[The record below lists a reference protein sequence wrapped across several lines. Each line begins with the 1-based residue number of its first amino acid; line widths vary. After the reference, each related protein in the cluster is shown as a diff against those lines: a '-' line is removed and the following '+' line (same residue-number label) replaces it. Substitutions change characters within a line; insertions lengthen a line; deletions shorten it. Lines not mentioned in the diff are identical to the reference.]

1 MARYGRDFGG
11 SGKRGPIP
19 VYGQGGAPDRG
30 LGFGRGGEYGTD
42 NGWVTG
48 TGPGGGGR
56 RGGEGGGGQG
66 GGGQGG
72 GQERGGRSMG
82 SGQERARDI
91 MTENPESVTP
101 ATTLGEIARRM
112 AELDVGILPV
122 VDDGEVRRLRGVVT
136 DRDLVVRGMA
146 RGLGESST
154 VAECM
159 TPDVA
164 TVNRNASIHQ
174 VMDVMRREQVRRVPV
189 VDGEGRLVG
198 IIAQADLAVNYA
210 GLDPQREQEVEEV
223 LERIS
228 EPGIRSFP
236 SGGYDRGYGFADRVR
251 GGLSGVQRGA
261 RNLINRARDIVD

>member
-48 TGPGGGGR
+48 TGPGGGGLR
-56 RGGEGGGGQG
+56 
-66 GGGQGG
+66 GGQGG
-72 GQERGGRSMG
+72 GQERGGRPGG

-101 ATTLGEIARRM
+101 ATTLGEVARRM

-122 VDDGEVRRLRGVVT
+122 VDDPEVRRLRGVVT

-146 RGLGESST
+146 RGLGESAT

-159 TPDVA
+159 TPDVS
-164 TVNRNASIHQ
+164 TVNRNASIRQ

-198 IIAQADLAVNYA
+198 IIAQADLAVSYA

-228 EPGIRSFP
+228 EPGVRRFP
-236 SGGYDRGYGFADRVR
+236 SGGYDRGYGNGLADRVR
-251 GGLSGVQRGA
+251 GGLSEVQRGA

>member
-1 MARYGRDFGG
+1 MARYGNDFGG
-11 SGKRGPIP
+11 SGNRGRIP
-19 VYGQGGAPDRG
+19 VYGQGGPADRG

-48 TGPGGGGR
+48 TAPGGKVR
-56 RGGEGGGGQG
+56 
-66 GGGQGG
+66 G
-72 GQERGGRSMG
+72 GQERGGRKGG
-82 SGQERARDI
+82 SGPERARDI

-101 ATTLGEIARRM
+101 STTLGEVARRM

-122 VDDGEVRRLRGVVT
+122 VDDPEVRRLRGVVT

-146 RGLGESST
+146 RGLGESAT

-159 TPDVA
+159 TPDVS

-198 IIAQADLAVNYA
+198 IIAQADLAVSYA

-228 EPGIRSFP
+228 EPGLRRYH
-236 SGGYDRGYGFADRVR
+236 GGYDRGYEGGGFADRLR
-251 GGLSGVQRGA
+251 GGFSGVQRGA

>member
-11 SGKRGPIP
+11 SGNRGRIP

-48 TGPGGGGR
+48 TGPGGGKLRGGQAGGSGQA
-56 RGGEGGGGQG
+56 RGGE
-66 GGGQGG
+66 
-72 GQERGGRSMG
+72 RGG

-91 MTENPESVTP
+91 MTENPEAVTP
-101 ATTLGEIARRM
+101 ATTLGEVARRM

-122 VDDGEVRRLRGVVT
+122 VDDPEVRRLRGVVT

-146 RGLGESST
+146 RGLGDSAT

-159 TPDVA
+159 TPDVS

-228 EPGIRSFP
+228 EPGVRRFR
-236 SGGYDRGYGFADRVR
+236 SGGYDRGYESGGFADRVR
-251 GGLSGVQRGA
+251 GGFSEVQRGA

>member
-11 SGKRGPIP
+11 SGYGGGRPP
-19 VYGQGGAPDRG
+19 LYGQGGAADRG

-48 TGPGGGGR
+48 SGPGGGQA
-56 RGGEGGGGQG
+56 RGGAQG
-66 GGGQGG
+66 T
-72 GQERGGRSMG
+72 RGGAGRG
-82 SGQERARDI
+82 PERARDI
-91 MTENPESVTP
+91 MTENPEAVTP
-101 ATTLGEIARRM
+101 LTALGEVAKRM

-122 VDDGEVRRLRGVVT
+122 VDDLEVMRLRGVVT

-146 RGLGESST
+146 HGLGAGAT

-159 TPDVA
+159 TANVS
-164 TVNRNASIHQ
+164 TVNRNASIRQ

-198 IIAQADLAVNYA
+198 IIAQADLAVGYA
-210 GLDPQREQEVEEV
+210 GLDPQREMEVEEV

-228 EPGIRSFP
+228 EPGEHRFR
-236 SGGYDRGYGFADRVR
+236 GGYDGGYQGGGLADRFR
-251 GGLSGVQRGA
+251 GVQRGA
-261 RNLINRARDIVD
+261 RKLFDRARDIID